1 MFVGVVASVLPGLM
15 VNIPRCQMTSWENDC
30 GDFGVCFRLT
40 GVSVVNS
47 VDTSRRLEAS
57 MSSKLLL
64 VGEINQII
72 CMYIVREWRRR
83 KGRGNFEVQSFNRLC
98 QWYCQ

>member
-1 MFVGVVASVLPGLM
+1 MFVGVVASVLPGFT
-15 VNIPRCQMTSWENDC
+15 VTIPRCQMTSWEN
-30 GDFGVCFRLT
+30 GICFRLT

-47 VDTSRRLEAS
+47 MDTSRRLEAF

-64 VGEINQII
+64 VREINQII
-72 CMYIVREWRRR
+72 CMYIVRKRRR
-83 KGRGNFEVQSFNRLC
+83 RRSKGRGNFKFQSFNRLC